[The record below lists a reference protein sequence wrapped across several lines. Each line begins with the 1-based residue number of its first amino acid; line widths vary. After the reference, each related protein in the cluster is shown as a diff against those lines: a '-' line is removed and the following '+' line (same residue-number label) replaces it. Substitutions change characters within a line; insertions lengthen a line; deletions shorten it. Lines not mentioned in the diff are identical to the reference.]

1 MMAQTASGTSAKE
14 LRVLPESGLRDRLET
29 LRRELWQ
36 SRLKTAARSGQA
48 PHQIRAMRRQLARV
62 LTLLNEAR
70 RKGVRV

>member
-14 LRVLPESGLRDRLET
+14 LRVLPESELRDRLET

-36 SRLKTAARSGQA
+36 IRLKTSAGSGQA
-48 PHQIRAMRRQLARV
+48 PHQTRVMRRQLARV

-70 RKGVRV
+70 RKGAGV